1 MYGLFGQ
8 FMCIFL
14 ISLPLFLCFF
24 FLSQVVLLS
33 ATLPHDI
40 LEMTEKFMSDPI
52 RILVKRLVLN
62 LLEKFLLAFNS
73 SL

>member
-1 MYGLFGQ
+1 MDCLASLCAFFLFH
-8 FMCIFL
+8 
-14 ISLPLFLCFF
+14 FLCSCVFF